1 MPALPAFDDNQRAPT
16 LQLPAPLRLPAR
28 RATAP
33 TTMPDLDI
41 ATADDILDLAA
52 NALRITEY
60 ADAVADSPPHLTAIL
75 RQIER
80 LDCDLTV
87 RDERIAELIGGTT
100 LLGQQLAVAQGVG
113 SSLSK
118 EVEMF
123 RGLLAVEQEAHART
137 LKLLEAARLQ
147 CDAETGER
155 NRLAEL
161 HARVSAENATLLRQL
176 SGHITARFECLT
188 LTVTGRSYAET
199 AEKLRR
205 ELDDHFDT
213 SDVQL

>member
-87 RDERIAELIGGTT
+87 RDERIAELIGGHD
-100 LLGQQLAVAQGVG
+100 LGPDGTDHRLHRTHVAF
-113 SSLSK
+113 SIDA
-118 EVEMF
+118 
-123 RGLLAVEQEAHART
+123 RGE
-137 LKLLEAARLQ
+137 
-147 CDAETGER
+147 
-155 NRLAEL
+155 
-161 HARVSAENATLLRQL
+161 
-176 SGHITARFECLT
+176 ECLLILPT
-188 LTVTGRSYAET
+188 SCVLQRFSA
-199 AEKLRR
+199 LRGV
-205 ELDDHFDT
+205 DD
-213 SDVQL
+213 LLL